1 MFQLLYG
8 GCHTRHNPPFE
19 LSCPN
24 GLNHYL
30 LLLVKTK
37 AEFCIENKPLCSIP
51 NSAIIINIYT
61 PYSYISPKSPYRDD
75 WIHFT
80 CKPDDFPC
88 PSHFPLN
95 TFIPL
100 ENISRFTTFLQQIL
114 WEENYTSEEYRAD
127 NVNALFQV
135 LMKNIFLAYKERTK
149 GTVYNPYRNQLFH
162 LRLSLLSAPY
172 ENYELK
178 KIAKQIGISSSYFQH
193 LYSDTF
199 GISFRADLIS
209 MRIEYAKEL
218 IQNTNLPIGKIAEKS
233 GYSSE
238 VHFYRQFQKET
249 GFTPSAFR
257 KINH

>member
-1 MFQLLYG
+1 
-8 GCHTRHNPPFE
+8 
-19 LSCPN
+19 
-24 GLNHYL
+24 
-30 LLLVKTK
+30 
-37 AEFCIENKPLCSIP
+37 
-51 NSAIIINIYT
+51 
-61 PYSYISPKSPYRDD
+61 
-75 WIHFT
+75 
-80 CKPDDFPC
+80 
-88 PSHFPLN
+88 
-95 TFIPL
+95 
-100 ENISRFTTFLQQIL
+100 RFTTFLQQIL

-149 GTVYNPYRNQLFH
+149 GTVYNPYRSRLLH

-178 KIAKQIGISSSYFQH
+178 EIAKQIGISSSYFQH

-218 IQNTNLPIGKIAEKS
+218 IQNTNLPIEKIAEKS

-257 KINH
+257 KISR